1 MSHLYLSDGDVVIL
15 TYSQALGEVAT
26 NRIKYDM
33 KNLYDHLNVKNIKT
47 LILEEGMDIKI
58 LKNEPKK

>member
-15 TYSQALGEVAT
+15 TYPQALSEPVID
-26 NRIKYDM
+26 RIRDSM
-33 KNLYDHLNVKNIKT
+33 KKLYDHLNIKNIKT

-58 LKNEPKK
+58 LKDESKK